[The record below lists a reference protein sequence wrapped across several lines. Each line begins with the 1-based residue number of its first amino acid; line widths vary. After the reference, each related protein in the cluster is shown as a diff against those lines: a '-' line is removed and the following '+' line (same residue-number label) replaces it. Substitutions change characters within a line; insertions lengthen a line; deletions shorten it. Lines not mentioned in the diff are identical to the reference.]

1 MRKIGTNWRGSYIST
16 QKRKNT
22 RILWRNHLFYASLT
36 ELNESHHWMNPP
48 FILQS
53 RYQEWHAWPLLVG
66 VKVYMYSFNV
76 SLWSTYRN
84 DGLFLILLMTLCYE
98 DVERLNWCSGG
109 YPEGRAA
116 SHPTQMYWRLTVMR
130 GSSSSP
136 SGSFGYMEQNNR
148 LKTKGT
154 HLLGSGITSLILG
167 RKWAHL
173 TISW

>member
-116 SHPTQMYWRLTVMR
+116 FTSYSNVLKVNCHEGILKLSFRILWVHGAKQPTQNQRN
-130 GSSSSP
+130 SP
-136 SGSFGYMEQNNR
+136 IR
-148 LKTKGT
+148 VWH
-154 HLLGSGITSLILG
+154 HLLNP
-167 RKWAHL
+167 R
-173 TISW
+173 